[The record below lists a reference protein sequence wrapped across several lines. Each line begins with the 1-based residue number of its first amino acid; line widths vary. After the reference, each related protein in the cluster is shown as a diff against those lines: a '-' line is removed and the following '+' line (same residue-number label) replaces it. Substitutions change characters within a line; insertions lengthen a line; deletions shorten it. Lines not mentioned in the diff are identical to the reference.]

1 MSDVRNIDD
10 TLRVARKQRRPGEHA
25 SPWKLGGLTVKE
37 LAKRVWAQMDTEHD
51 DVLGRSAAL
60 AYYFFLA
67 IFPGML
73 FLLTIFGLVV
83 GNHPSVQQTLMR
95 YLAGM
100 MPADANRLLQQ
111 VIQQTALHA
120 AGWLLIVGIL
130 GALWSASSGFSS
142 LVTALNVVY
151 GVKEGRPW
159 WKARAISVGLTIVVG
174 ILVFL
179 AIVAT
184 VVGGWIA
191 TQVGGAIGLSGPLQE
206 LWRVAQYVVAVFFVI
221 VAFAVLYRWGPDVRH
236 AQWEWVSPGAAVG
249 VLLWIAASIGLRIYL
264 HFFNS
269 YAKTYGSV
277 GAVIILMLWFYIT
290 GLAMLVGGE
299 INSEI
304 EHAAAE
310 KGRAD
315 AKARGEKSPPAA

>member
-1 MSDVRNIDD
+1 MADVRNIDE
-10 TLRVARKQRRPGEHA
+10 TLRAARKQKESREHA

-37 LAKRVWAQMDTEHD
+37 LGKRVWTQMGTEED
-51 DVLGRSAAL
+51 DVFGRSAAL

-83 GNHPSVQQTLMR
+83 GNRPSVQQTLMS

-100 MPADANRLLQQ
+100 MPADANHLLDQ

-142 LVTALNVVY
+142 LMTTLNFVY
-151 GVKEGRPW
+151 DVREERPW
-159 WKARAISVGLTIVVG
+159 WKSRGISVALTIVVG
-174 ILVFL
+174 ILIFL
-179 AIVAT
+179 AILAT
-184 VVGGWIA
+184 VIGGWVA
-191 TQVGGAIGLSGPLQE
+191 TQVGGAVGLSAPIQE
-206 LWRVAQYVVAVFFVI
+206 LWRIAQYVVALFFV
-221 VAFAVLYRWGPDVRH
+221 VLAFAVLYRWGPDVKN
-236 AQWEWVSPGAAVG
+236 AKWQWITPGAALG
-249 VLLWIAASIGLRIYL
+249 VLVWIAASIGLRIYL

-290 GLAMLVGGE
+290 GLAMLIGGE
-299 INSEI
+299 INAEI

-310 KGRAD
+310 HGRPD
-315 AKARGEKSPPAA
+315 AKGRGEKTPPAA

>member
-1 MSDVRNIDD
+1 MADVRNIDD
-10 TLRVARKQRRPGEHA
+10 TLRVARKRDREHA

-37 LAKRVWAQMDTEHD
+37 LGKRVWAQMDVEHD
-51 DVLGRSAAL
+51 DVFGRSAAL

-100 MPADANRLLQQ
+100 MPGQANQLLQR
-111 VIQQTALHA
+111 VIQETALHA

-174 ILVFL
+174 VLVLL
-179 AIVAT
+179 AILAT
-184 VVGGWIA
+184 VIGGWIA
-191 TQVGGAIGLSGPLQE
+191 TQVGGAIGLSGPVQE
-206 LWRVAQYVVAVFFVI
+206 LWRIAQYVVAFLFV
-221 VAFAVLYRWGPDVRH
+221 VLAFAVLYRWGPDVKN
-236 AQWEWVSPGAAVG
+236 AKWQWITPGAAVG

-290 GLAMLVGGE
+290 GLAMLIGGE

-310 KGRAD
+310 HGRAD